1 VVGLPDDR
9 LGEIPV
15 AGIVWAGARDDTA
28 LLEQMRGDLA
38 HYKVP
43 RALFSLE
50 RVPLTP
56 RDKVDRQHAAEIARA
71 ELGVASAVDT

>member
-1 VVGLPDDR
+1 

-15 AGIVWAGARDDTA
+15 AGIVWAGAPDVAA

-43 RALFSLE
+43 RALFSIE

-56 RDKVDRQHAAEIARA
+56 RDKVDRKRAAEIVRA
-71 ELGVASAVDT
+71 ELGVANASEG